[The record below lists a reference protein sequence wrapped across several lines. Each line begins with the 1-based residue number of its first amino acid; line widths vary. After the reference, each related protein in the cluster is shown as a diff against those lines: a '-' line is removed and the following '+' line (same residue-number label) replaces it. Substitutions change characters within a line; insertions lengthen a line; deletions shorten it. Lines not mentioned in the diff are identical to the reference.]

1 MVKLIIK
8 LALAALLTNAIWR
21 VGSAYVTFYRF
32 KDAVTQTA
40 QFGSE
45 RSIAEIQQRV
55 MALASRH
62 DIPLDEDEVSVRRD
76 EGNHTYIDGSY
87 TQPLDLLPGYRYPWQ
102 FALHVDVF
110 TIGAPSAAPARSR

>member
-1 MVKLIIK
+1 MVKLFIK
-8 LALAALLTNAIWR
+8 LALSALITNAVWHI
-21 VGSAYVTFYRF
+21 GSAYVTFYRF
-32 KDAVTQTA
+32 KDAVTETA

-45 RSIAEIQQRV
+45 RPIAEIQERV

-62 DIPLDEDEVSVRRD
+62 DIPLDKSDVTVRRD

-87 TQPLDLLPGYRYPWQ
+87 VQPLDLLPGYRYPWS

-110 TIGAPSAAPARSR
+110 TIGSPSAAPARSR